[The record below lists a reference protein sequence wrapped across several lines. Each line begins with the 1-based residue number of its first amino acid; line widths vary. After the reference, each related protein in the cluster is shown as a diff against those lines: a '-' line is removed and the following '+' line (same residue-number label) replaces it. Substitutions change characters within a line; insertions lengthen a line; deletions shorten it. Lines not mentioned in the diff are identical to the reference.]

1 MLLANQ
7 ELIFI
12 TAWRILP
19 PVLDVNYTRD
29 KWIYPGVYV
38 LVFYLRQNGFM
49 YLVWCHV
56 SIIIKVIVHIA
67 LDGRTYGLMRA
78 FTLKVP
84 VRTTHVSEWPG
95 LLKHTHPVLKH
106 MESTPAQ
113 GLAYMGGLEQGKG
126 SEKIIDWRCY
136 IKN

>member
-12 TAWRILP
+12 TAWRILL
-19 PVLDVNYTRD
+19 PVLDVNYIRD

-38 LVFYLRQNGFM
+38 LVFYLRQNGCM
-49 YLVWCHV
+49 YLIWCHV
-56 SIIIKVIVHIA
+56 SIIIKFIVHIA
-67 LDGRTYGLMRA
+67 LGGRTYGSMRA

-84 VRTTHVSEWPG
+84 VRTTHASERPG
-95 LLKHTHPVLKH
+95 LLRHTRPVLKH
-106 MESTPAQ
+106 RESTPVQ
-113 GLAYMGGLEQGKG
+113 SLAYIGGLGQGKG

-136 IKN
+136 IRN